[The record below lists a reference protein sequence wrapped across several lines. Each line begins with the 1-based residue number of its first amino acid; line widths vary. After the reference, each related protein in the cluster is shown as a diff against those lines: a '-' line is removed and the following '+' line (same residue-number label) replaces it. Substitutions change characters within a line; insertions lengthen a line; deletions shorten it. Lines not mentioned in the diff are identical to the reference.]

1 MSVGFA
7 SMQHNS
13 SCCPSFAAVCTSAR
27 HGIILDTVI
36 LAVSIFVLILAG
48 LLII

>member
-13 SCCPSFAAVCTSAR
+13 NCCSSFAAVCTSAR
-27 HGIILDTVI
+27 LDVILDTVI
-36 LAVSIFVLILAG
+36 LAVSIFILLHVG
-48 LLII
+48 LLIL